1 MQSTRERVMAALA
14 DDDLTSAQVAE
25 LLGLH
30 RNTADYHLRRA
41 RKEKR
46 AHVCGWDRHEGT
58 QGDWGAIYRCGE
70 GQDVPPPKTIKKIM
84 ARVYGRRYYRA
95 NRALIRARSA
105 AKRGKLGH
113 YVQLIA

>member
-1 MQSTRERVMAALA
+1 MTTRQLVMAALA
-14 DDDLTSAQVAE
+14 DDDLTAAQAAA

-58 QGDWGAIYRCGE
+58 QGDWGAIYRSGE

-95 NRALIRARSA
+95 NRAMIRARSA
-105 AKRGKLGH
+105 AKNGKLGH
-113 YVQLIA
+113 YVQLLP